1 MPASFLRTTNLCR
14 FYKRG
19 PQEIRALDDVSIT
32 IERGEFVGIIGSSG
46 SGKSTLLNLLAG
58 LDHPSSGTIDFNGTD
73 LAGLSRPKLAQYRA
87 NNVGMIFQTF
97 NLIPHRSALENVE
110 LALYFNNTPPK
121 ERKERATKALE
132 MLNLGD
138 RMEHRPNA
146 LSGGE
151 QQRVAIARALVKQPD
166 IIFADEPTG
175 NLDKIN
181 AQQIAE
187 ILKKLNSEGL
197 TIVLVTH
204 DENLTSKYVH
214 RTYRMEFGTLVD
226 GTEPGAAQ

>member
-1 MPASFLRTTNLCR
+1 VSSSFLKTTQVCR
-14 FYKRG
+14 IYTRG
-19 PQEIRALDDVSIT
+19 PQEIRAVSDVSLEIK
-32 IERGEFVGIIGSSG
+32 RGEFVGIIGSSG

-58 LDHPSSGTIDFNGTD
+58 LDQPTSGTIDFNGTD
-73 LAGLSRPKLAQYRA
+73 LASLSRPKLAQYRA

-97 NLIPHRSALENVE
+97 NLLPHRTAIENVE
-110 LALYFNNTPPK
+110 LALYFTQIP
-121 ERKERATKALE
+121 RKKRRQSAKQTLE

-138 RMEHRPNA
+138 RLDHRPNA

-175 NLDKIN
+175 NLDKVN
-181 AQQIAE
+181 AGQIAE
-187 ILKKLNSEGL
+187 ILKRLNNDGL

-204 DENLTSKYVH
+204 DEHLTSKYAH
-214 RTYRMEFGTLVD
+214 RIYRMDFGSVVD
-226 GTEPGAAQ
+226 QRSTEDMK